1 MGEKIALLALLI
13 LSLVLGLLVTRHQS
27 IKLDA
32 MAERLEN
39 AQKETAAARA
49 EIERLKQIQARQGEA
64 EKVYFE
70 RADDGAK
77 DYAERIKGISN
88 DNSACDWLDQS
99 LPDSLR
105 AQFGC
110 ADRDGG
116 GSQSPTD
123 PIDSMLKATS
133 RVNGDK

>member
-27 IKLDA
+27 AKLDA

-49 EIERLKQIQARQGEA
+49 EIERLKQIQARQGDA

-70 RADDGAK
+70 RANDGAK
-77 DYAERIKGISN
+77 NYAEKIKGIT
-88 DNSACDWLDQS
+88 DDGSACNWLDQS

-116 GSQSPTD
+116 DGNTPTD
-123 PIDSMLKATS
+123 PIDSMLKTTS
-133 RVNGDK
+133 RINANQ

>member
-1 MGEKIALLALLI
+1 MADKIALLALLI
-13 LSLVLGLLVTRHQS
+13 LSLVLGLLVTRYQS
-27 IKLDA
+27 AKLDA

-39 AQKETAAARA
+39 AKKETASARA
-49 EIERLKQIQARQGEA
+49 EIERLKQIQARQSEA

-77 DYAERIKGISN
+77 NYAEKIKDITN
-88 DNSACDWLDQS
+88 DDSACNWLDQS

-105 AQFGC
+105 TQFGC

-133 RVNGDK
+133 RVNANQ